1 MSVLI
6 EMLQFSFMQRAI
18 LAGIIIGV
26 ICPLIGIFLV
36 LRRMSM
42 IGDSLSHVALSGV
55 AAGMLMGTYPVAV
68 ALVFSVAAAL
78 AIEKLRQSFQ
88 EYAELAIAIVLS
100 TGIGLAVVLIS
111 LAKSFN
117 ASLYSYLFGNITTVM
132 PADLK
137 LILALGVGIVVAVV
151 LLYKEMF
158 YIAFDESSA
167 RLSGMPV
174 KRINLVFIVM
184 IAATITLSMRIVG
197 ILLVSSL
204 MVLPV
209 AASLQVAK
217 SFKQAMVYA
226 VVFAQIAVL
235 VGMVTA
241 YIFELASGGT
251 IVLVAVGQ
259 LLLILGYQRVKRQLD
274 DRRHKQVR

>member
-1 MSVLI
+1 MDFMI
-6 EMLQFSFMQRAI
+6 EMLSFQFMQRAM
-18 LAGIIIGV
+18 LAGAIIGL

-55 AAGMLMGTYPVAV
+55 AAGMLLGTYPVAM
-68 ALVFSVAAAL
+68 ALGFSVAAAL
-78 AIEKLRQSFQ
+78 AIEKLRESFQ
-88 EYAELAIAIVLS
+88 EYAEVATAIVLS

-111 LAKSFN
+111 IAKSFN
-117 ASLYSYLFGNITTVM
+117 ASLYSYLFGSITTVM
-132 PADLK
+132 PQDMG
-137 LILALGVGIVVAVV
+137 LIIGLGVVIVVAVA

-158 YIAFDESSA
+158 YIAFDEASA
-167 RLSGMPV
+167 RLAGIPV

-209 AASLQVAK
+209 AAALQIAK
-217 SFKQAMVYA
+217 SFKQALWLSVLL
-226 VVFAQIAVL
+226 AQISVF
-235 VGMVTA
+235 VGMITA
-241 YIFELASGGT
+241 YVYELASGGT
-251 IVLVAVGQ
+251 IVLVSVA
-259 LLLILGYQRVKRQLD
+259 LLLLVLGYKRL
-274 DRRHKQVR
+274 VRMRA

>member
-1 MSVLI
+1 MNPII
-6 EMLQFSFMQRAI
+6 EMLSFEFMQRAL
-18 LAGIIIGV
+18 LAGAIIGL

-55 AAGMLMGTYPVAV
+55 AAGMLTGIYPVGV

-78 AIEKLRQSFQ
+78 AIEKLRESFK
-88 EYAELAIAIVLS
+88 EYAEIATAIVLS
-100 TGIGLAVVLIS
+100 GGIGLAVVLIS

-117 ASLYSYLFGNITTVM
+117 ASLYSYLFGSITTVM
-132 PADLK
+132 PQDVWV
-137 LILALGVGIVVAVV
+137 ILGLGVAIMVAVA

-158 YIAFDESSA
+158 YIAFDDSAA
-167 RLSGMPV
+167 RLSGIPV

-217 SFKQAMVYA
+217 SFKQALWLSVA
-226 VVFAQIAVL
+226 FAQVAVF
-235 VGMVTA
+235 VGMIVA
-241 YIFELASGGT
+241 YFYELASGGT
-251 IVLVAVGQ
+251 IVLVAVG
-259 LLLILGYQRVKRQLD
+259 LLLATLAYKGWLKRV
-274 DRRHKQVR
+274 